1 MELQQA
7 VAFTLSVCFH
17 FQCVQGLGMGYLKSR
32 FSEMQLIKGG
42 VFVLIWAYLLLVSGT
57 SKFSTYCNLF
67 KGRSHFF
74 GLIDI
79 D

>member
-57 SKFSTYCNLF
+57 SKFLNLVLIVTYL
-67 KGRSHFF
+67 KGGHSF
-74 GLIDI
+74 LVS
-79 D
+79 